1 MMRTRSDHRR
11 KSSKMAL
18 MSAIVSVAVVG
29 LAAGAELMPP
39 AQAIP
44 PAEGPSAGKVIPPP
58 EPAPR
63 AEVIPPAAPAL
74 VRVTSSFE
82 VRHAGAV
89 LKKVAKLFRAGFVR
103 ANAEELAKDI
113 ETLPAEQ
120 SRRWE
125 FTVNYKGASYP
136 LQIRARLDEFGM
148 LDLDFFCAASAAG
161 PVREAV
167 DGYLNSH
174 AL

>member
-1 MMRTRSDHRR
+1 MMPSRGYSRR
-11 KSSKMAL
+11 NSAKMTL
-18 MSAIVSVAVVG
+18 MSAIVSMALIGLVA
-29 LAAGAELMPP
+29 AAEPTPP

-44 PAEGPSAGKVIPPP
+44 PAEGAPS
-58 EPAPR
+58 
-63 AEVIPPAAPAL
+63 AL
-74 VRVTSSFE
+74 VRITSSFE
-82 VRHAGAV
+82 VQHAGAV
-89 LKKVAKLFRAGFVR
+89 LKKVAKLFHSGFVR
-103 ANAEELAKDI
+103 RNAEEVAKDI

-125 FTVNYKGASYP
+125 FTAVYKGTSNP
-136 LQIRARLDEFGM
+136 LQIRARLDDFGM

-161 PVREAV
+161 AVREAV